1 MGSLGELIAAAG
13 KGDKTP
19 AAVVD
24 LLDRI
29 AEAGRKVA
37 REVRRAA
44 LTGTTGYAGG
54 TNLTGDRQKKL
65 DVIGNGIVLEA
76 LEASRLVAAIVSEE
90 DEKPVVTKTPD
101 AAYVVCTD
109 PIDGSS
115 NTDVDGPLGT
125 IFSIAPRPAGG
136 GLPQGRDLVA
146 AGYVLY
152 GPSTLMAV
160 AAQGLPARAF
170 TLDEERGAWVG
181 SHPRLAC
188 PERGRTFSANLGR
201 QREWHPNLRAY
212 LDWLTADDKA
222 TNRPY
227 SLRYIGALVA
237 DLHRCL
243 IEGGIYFYP
252 GDPKHPDGKLRLLYE
267 CAPLAFLTE
276 SAGGRCSDGTRRVLE
291 VEATTAH
298 QRCPLVIGS
307 AAEVAIC
314 EQFMKTGRPREENRA

>member
-1 MGSLGELIAAAG
+1 MGSLGSAIAADG
-13 KGDKTP
+13 KVTP
-19 AAVVD
+19 EKPVVD

-44 LTGTTGYAGG
+44 LSGETGYAGG
-54 TNLTGDRQKKL
+54 INTTGDRQKKL
-65 DVIGNGIVLEA
+65 DVLGNDLILEA
-76 LEASRLVAAIVSEE
+76 LEASRLVAAVVSEE

-101 AAYVVCTD
+101 APYVVCTD

-115 NTDVDGPLGT
+115 NTDIDGPLGT

-136 GLPQGRDLVA
+136 GLPQGRDLIA

-170 TLDEERGAWVG
+170 TLDEERGAWVLT
-181 SHPRLAC
+181 HPRLAC

-201 QREWHPNLRAY
+201 QREWHPHLRAY
-212 LDWLTADDKA
+212 LDWLTATDKA
-222 TNRPY
+222 TGRPY
-227 SLRYIGALVA
+227 SLRYIGALVG

-252 GDPKHPDGKLRLLYE
+252 GDPKNPDGKLRLLYE

-291 VEATTAH
+291 VEAKAAH

-307 AAEVAIC
+307 AADVALY
-314 EQFMKTGRPREENRA
+314 EQFMKTGRSTEENRA